1 MIVAFYEL
9 FVNTVFPEKFTREQF
24 KLPDGGTLGLEWDG
38 GIPDMENEQENA
50 KPLLLIVPGLG
61 LDSQNLYTLAMLW
74 KARQAGYKVCT
85 LNFRGADG
93 IPLTSPK
100 LNHSGCWKDLEFA
113 LDWVNKKYVINAKTG
128 EKRRRFFCF
137 GASLGAIVLGNYLGR
152 AGPKTKE
159 VLDGAVLY
167 GTLWNSSKG
176 WEYF

>member
-1 MIVAFYEL
+1 
-9 FVNTVFPEKFTREQF
+9 
-24 KLPDGGTLGLEWDG
+24 
-38 GIPDMENEQENA
+38 MENEEEAA
-50 KPLLLIVPGLG
+50 KPLLLIAPGLG
-61 LDSQNLYTLAMLW
+61 CDSQNLYTLSILW
-74 KARQAGYKVCT
+74 RARQAGYKCVT

-100 LNHSGCWKDLEFA
+100 LNHSGCWKDLECTIDF
-113 LDWVNKKYVINAKTG
+113 LHKKYVLSAKTG
-128 EKRRRFFCF
+128 EKRRRFYCF

-176 WEYF
+176 CEFF